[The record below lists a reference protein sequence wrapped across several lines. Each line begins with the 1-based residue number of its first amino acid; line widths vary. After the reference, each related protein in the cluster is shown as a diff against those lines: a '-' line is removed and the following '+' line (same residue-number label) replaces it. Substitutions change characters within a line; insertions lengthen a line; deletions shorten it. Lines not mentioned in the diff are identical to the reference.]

1 MQNDHGPAAPQFASL
16 IQPFATIPRLVRGIG
31 LMFVAAAALWAATP
45 AVPPA
50 SAAEG
55 FGETVV
61 ESAADQPADGNGEA
75 AAINEQ
81 VRPSAIRKRAF
92 WAHRCRGA
100 ANGGQRCHIEHA
112 VLDPKH
118 RQIVR
123 FAVADVGGVRRLVVF
138 APVGLKFPTA
148 SMSASTSWRRASCAS
163 RPVTAR
169 VARPNSPSTRRC
181 RGNWPM
187 APASPSCC
195 RTAAAAG
202 AFRWPAHCRVS
213 PSPIAAPLAVPP
225 SALLS

>member
-138 APVGLKFPTA
+138 APVGLKIPYGVHVRIDKLAPRQLRLETCDRQSCEAELAVDAALSRQLADGARIAVLLQDGRSGRRISVAGSLQGFTVA
-148 SMSASTSWRRASCAS
+148 YRRAFGG
-163 RPVTAR
+163 
-169 VARPNSPSTRRC
+169 SP
-181 RGNWPM
+181 
-187 APASPSCC
+187 
-195 RTAAAAG
+195 
-202 AFRWPAHCRVS
+202 
-213 PSPIAAPLAVPP
+213 
-225 SALLS
+225 